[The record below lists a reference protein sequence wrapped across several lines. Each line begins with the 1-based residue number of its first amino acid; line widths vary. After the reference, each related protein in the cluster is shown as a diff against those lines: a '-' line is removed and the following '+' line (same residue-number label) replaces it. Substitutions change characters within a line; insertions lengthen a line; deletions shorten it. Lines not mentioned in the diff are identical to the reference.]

1 MHYQSAPLVRRLE
14 RPRRMWLVLLIAGIC
29 ILNVASAVAT
39 LLSTDFLFW

>member
-14 RPRRMWLVLLIAGIC
+14 RIWLVLLIAGIC